1 MLHYQF
7 HCQVELWQGS
17 KPSDFRRWAFN
28 AWRIMAPITAS
39 TRRQHALDIW
49 QAALTAVRPEPLVRQ
64 AMSEFQADVA
74 QAKRIVV
81 VGAGKAGSAMAR
93 GLENALSNSL
103 HLVEGLVNVPA
114 DSVSPL
120 RKIRLHAGR
129 PAGSNHPAP
138 EGVSGA
144 ERMLE
149 VLGNAGPEDLAI
161 CLLSGGGSA
170 LLPAPDEG
178 ISLSDKQET
187 TRLLHACGASINE
200 MNAV

>member
-1 MLHYQF
+1 
-7 HCQVELWQGS
+7 
-17 KPSDFRRWAFN
+17 
-28 AWRIMAPITAS
+28 
-39 TRRQHALDIW
+39 
-49 QAALTAVRPEPLVRQ
+49 
-64 AMSEFQADVA
+64 
-74 QAKRIVV
+74 
-81 VGAGKAGSAMAR
+81 

-200 MNAV
+200 MNAVRKHLSRVKGGRLAQACHGRKLIALIISDVVGDPLDVIASGPTVADPTTFANA